1 MNRGILGFTG
11 RCVKIIDFVLNRLK
25 KMAHSAGLAYIQNN
39 LNFVVLSKSETMR
52 KLLLAMLICGAAV
65 NSEAQTSSPSRNI
78 DSMISLTNADYD
90 MGNIPTGHPLE
101 YTVTIKNISKDTLI
115 LKEVKAGC
123 GCTTPK
129 YRTNEKILPGK
140 STYITLGFNG
150 DAHGGFSKV
159 ADLYF
164 NDGSLT
170 KQVKFRGVAVADSSV
185 AKPRVSNANK

>member
-1 MNRGILGFTG
+1 M
-11 RCVKIIDFVLNRLK
+11 
-25 KMAHSAGLAYIQNN
+25 
-39 LNFVVLSKSETMR
+39 LSKSETMR
-52 KLLLAMLICGAAV
+52 KLLLAMLIWVTVANC
-65 NSEAQTSSPSRNI
+65 EAQTPPASKNI
-78 DSMISLTNADYD
+78 DSIISLTNADYD
-90 MGNIPTGHPLE
+90 MGNIPTGRPLE
-101 YTVTIKNISKDTLI
+101 YNVTIKNISKDTLI

-129 YRTNEKILPGK
+129 YRSNEKILPGK

-170 KQVKFRGVAVADSSV
+170 KQVKFRGAAVADSSV
-185 AKPRVSNANK
+185 VKPRVSNANK

>member
-1 MNRGILGFTG
+1 
-11 RCVKIIDFVLNRLK
+11 
-25 KMAHSAGLAYIQNN
+25 
-39 LNFVVLSKSETMR
+39 MR
-52 KLLLAMLICGAAV
+52 KLLLGILLCGATV
-65 NSEAQTSSPSRNI
+65 NSEAQSLPAPKNI
-78 DSMISLTNADYD
+78 DSMISLANADYD
-90 MGNIPTGHPLE
+90 MGNIPSGRPLE
-101 YTVTIKNISKDTLI
+101 YNVTIKNISKDTLV

-159 ADLYF
+159 ADIYF

-185 AKPRVSNANK
+185 VKPAVSNANK